1 MYNKEKMFVQETILI
16 FILFVSLCPCFCVYV
31 ESLKFDNKKDSK
43 RFSIIYPKVR
53 FKRSLQENAKDT
65 NQDLQIQFNHESE
78 EFAIYLRKNEH
89 LVTSGTVVEWH
100 YPNGTKQLSK
110 LSEADYNKKKES
122 NKKTTHYQSYNK
134 GDNCLFIG
142 EVIGRGGEA
151 KENGVKSVAA
161 IDVCDGGYRGY
172 LQIGK
177 DGYII
182 RPLKDHQTS
191 FHSETRKHR
200 VQYGNAKSS
209 DNRQSSQYSNQNRFE
224 RYTNLG
230 IYLVL

>member
-16 FILFVSLCPCFCVYV
+16 FILFVSLCPWFCVYV

-53 FKRSLQENAKDT
+53 FKRSLQENAQDT

-110 LSEADYNKKKES
+110 LSEAYYNKKKEG
-122 NKKTTHYQSYNK
+122 NKKIAHDQSYNRD
-134 GDNCLFIG
+134 DNCLFIG
-142 EVIGRGGEA
+142 EVLGRGVEA
-151 KENGVKSVAA
+151 NGNRVKSVAA

-200 VQYGNAKSS
+200 VQYGNVKSS
-209 DNRQSSQYSNQNRFE
+209 NNRQSLQYSSENRFE
-224 RYTNLG
+224 RYSQ
-230 IYLVL
+230 I